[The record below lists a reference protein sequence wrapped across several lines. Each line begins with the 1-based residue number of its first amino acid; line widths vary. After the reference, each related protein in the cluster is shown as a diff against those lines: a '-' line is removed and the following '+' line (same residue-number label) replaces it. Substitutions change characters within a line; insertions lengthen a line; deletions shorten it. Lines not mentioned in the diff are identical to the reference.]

1 MKFEYSLMNMTHPK
15 ERGIIAQE
23 SALNKMGR
31 VGWELV
37 GIDGEL
43 YIFKRAI

>member
-1 MKFEYSLMNMTHPK
+1 MEFEYSIMNMSHVK

-31 VGWELV
+31 EGWELV
-37 GIDGEL
+37 GIDGEW
-43 YIFKRAI
+43 YIFKRST

>member
-1 MKFEYSLMNMTHPK
+1 MKFEYSLMNMSHPK

-31 VGWELV
+31 EGWELV
-37 GIDGEL
+37 GIDGES
-43 YIFKRAI
+43 YIFKRSI

>member
-1 MKFEYSLMNMTHPK
+1 MKFEYSLLNMSHPK
-15 ERGIIAQE
+15 ERGTIAQE

-31 VGWELV
+31 AGWELV
-37 GIDGEL
+37 GIDGEW

>member
-1 MKFEYSLMNMTHPK
+1 MKFEYSLINISHSK

-31 VGWELV
+31 NGWELV
-37 GIDGEL
+37 GIDGEW
-43 YIFKRAI
+43 YVFKRPI

>member
-1 MKFEYSLMNMTHPK
+1 MKFEYSLMNMSHPK
-15 ERGIIAQE
+15 ERGMIAHE

-31 VGWELV
+31 EGWELV
-37 GIDGEL
+37 GIDGEW

>member
-1 MKFEYSLMNMTHPK
+1 MKFEYSLLNMSHPK

-23 SALNKMGR
+23 STLNKMGR
-31 VGWELV
+31 TGWELV
-37 GIDGEL
+37 GIDGEW